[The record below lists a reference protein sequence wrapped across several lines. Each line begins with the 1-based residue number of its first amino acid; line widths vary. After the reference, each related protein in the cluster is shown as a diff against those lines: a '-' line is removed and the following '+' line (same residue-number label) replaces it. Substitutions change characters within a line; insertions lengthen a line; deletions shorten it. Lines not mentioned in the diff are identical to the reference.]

1 MLHDQQV
8 YSDYKPDTDKC
19 WELRVHYTTPEEP
32 SALHPVSSG
41 QVIMFVVAHLYQ
53 STVTQQAHNHKL

>member
-41 QVIMFVVAHLYQ
+41 QVIMFVVAHLHQ
-53 STVTQQAHNHKL
+53 